1 MHGLNIG
8 QMAQNIGKN
17 ISNAVAIGEA
27 KSRET
32 LDTVFK
38 IPTFYYHHG
47 KKLR

>member
-1 MHGLNIG
+1 MHGLNIN
-8 QMAQNIGKN
+8 AIAKDIGKN
-17 ISNAVAIGEA
+17 ISNAVSLGEA

-32 LDTVFK
+32 LESVFK

>member
-8 QMAQNIGKN
+8 AIAHDIGNKITN
-17 ISNAVAIGEA
+17 VVSIE
-27 KSRET
+27 KSRDT